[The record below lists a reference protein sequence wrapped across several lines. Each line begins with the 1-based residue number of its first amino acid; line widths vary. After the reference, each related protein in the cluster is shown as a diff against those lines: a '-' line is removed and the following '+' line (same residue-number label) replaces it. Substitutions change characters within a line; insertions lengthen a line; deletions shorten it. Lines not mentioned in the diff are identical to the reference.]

1 MINDRFG
8 PGKFPRVVESGQEK
22 PDRIH
27 TQGIRGPLQ
36 GVDSG
41 PAYTKNNQ
49 VWSALY
55 LEK

>member
-1 MINDRFG
+1 MINERFG

-27 TQGIRGPLQ
+27 TQGIRGTLQ
-36 GVDSG
+36 GVNSG

-49 VWSALY
+49 VWRN
-55 LEK
+55 KI